1 VTAFLFNRKNILFNR
16 CYNLKKFIFALI
28 FILFMITACS
38 GTLPP
43 GSDEIDQTKITTTD
57 ITANTEPETKTQT
70 EEITEPVTVPVT
82 EAPDPAE
89 LYIKQKISSMT
100 LDEKVGQLF
109 LVRCPE
115 IRITE
120 TAAEYKFG
128 GYVYFAVN
136 FDKRSRSEVTD
147 EIAGCQAVSDIPMLI
162 AVDEEGGTVNRVS
175 RYTEFRP
182 SPFLSPRTLYNKG
195 GLDLIKT
202 DTAEK
207 AELLLGLGIN
217 LNLAPVC
224 DISVDPNDFMYA
236 RSVGL
241 DAAGTS
247 DYIRTV
253 VDVMNKYYIGCSL
266 KHFPGYGNNA
276 DTHLDVVYDNRTY
289 ESYLKNDFLPFI
301 AGIEAGAGS
310 VMVSHNIM
318 TCVDSVYPSSLSV
331 DVHKLL
337 RNELNFDGVIM
348 TDDLSMEG
356 IRKYTNGTEAAVRAV
371 EAGNDMLCCSDYE
384 IQYPAVLE
392 AVHSGRITVERIEE
406 SVARILR
413 WKIQLKLI
421 KL

>member
-1 VTAFLFNRKNILFNR
+1 
-16 CYNLKKFIFALI
+16 LKKYILALI
-28 FILFMITACS
+28 FMLFMLTACS
-38 GTLPP
+38 VTRSP
-43 GSDEIDQTKITTTD
+43 GLETDPAKTTASPD
-57 ITANTEPETKTQT
+57 SIIKTEPETEPQ
-70 EEITEPVTVPVT
+70 TEPVTEPQTEPVT
-82 EAPDPAE
+82 EPQTEPVTDAPDPAE
-89 LYIKQKISSMT
+89 LYISQKIASMT

-115 IRITE
+115 TGVSE
-120 TAAEYKFG
+120 TVSEYKFG

-136 FDKRSRSEVTD
+136 FDKRSRDDVSN
-147 EIAGCQAVSDIPMLI
+147 EIAGCQAVSDIPMII

-175 RYTEFRP
+175 RFTEFRA
-182 SPFLSPRTLYNKG
+182 SPFLSPRTLYKNG
-195 GLDLIKT
+195 GLDLIKI

-224 DISVDPNDFMYA
+224 DISTDPNDFMYA

-241 DAAGTS
+241 DEAGTS
-247 DYIRTV
+247 DYVRAV
-253 VDVMNKYYIGCSL
+253 VDVMNKYNIGCTL

-276 DTHLDVVYDNRTY
+276 DTHVEVVYDTR
-289 ESYLKNDFLPFI
+289 SYDSFKNSDFLPFI

-331 DVHKLL
+331 DVHNLL
-337 RNELNFDGVIM
+337 RDELKFDGVIM
-348 TDDLSMEG
+348 TDDLSMDG

-384 IQYPAVLE
+384 TQYPAVLE
-392 AVHSGRITVERIEE
+392 AVRSGRITVERIEE
-406 SVARILR
+406 SVTRILR